1 MVSVLFAVS
10 RPFSRP
16 LRRRA
21 ASPCASRLTRLG
33 PQQLGRRVSVA
44 SGSSEAICE
53 AGEEE
58 CCSSRSRGVVVVIV
72 VVVAHAHCVGN
83 PVDVEMERAKM
94 KWFMVVEKCRGPAM
108 STTEV
113 ARGVSAT
120 TMLRIQGCQ
129 IRGAHHI
136 NHYAA
141 ACPSIQALARSL
153 ARSLARLTQKPN
165 MENCDAW
172 YAMGRML
179 GCGTASKDVNL
190 GTMSCP
196 NRMNAPRLPI

>member
-1 MVSVLFAVS
+1 
-10 RPFSRP
+10 
-16 LRRRA
+16 
-21 ASPCASRLTRLG
+21 
-33 PQQLGRRVSVA
+33 
-44 SGSSEAICE
+44 
-53 AGEEE
+53 
-58 CCSSRSRGVVVVIV
+58 
-72 VVVAHAHCVGN
+72 
-83 PVDVEMERAKM
+83 MERAKM

-153 ARSLARLTQKPN
+153 ARSTDSEAEHGELRRLVRHGADVGVRHCV
-165 MENCDAW
+165 E
-172 YAMGRML
+172 GREFRHHVVPEPDERAAVAHL
-179 GCGTASKDVNL
+179 KKKKRKKKKRVDKIE
-190 GTMSCP
+190 
-196 NRMNAPRLPI
+196 R